1 MVRSV
6 CSLLAWP
13 PLSVCKTVWKQGACG
28 TVVKKF
34 YDKIYLGIFSWC
46 QRMQV
51 FIVFW
56 YIILMSY
63 LQVSWFRICVLSS
76 RVLPLCNQT
85 QTHTCMYISSPGH
98 DSWFLWCNVSAHRAI
113 KRIIFYSLMKPHLT
127 ETGEKEM
134 DVIST
139 SQALQ
144 IAGRAG
150 RYNTAYQDGEVTTFR
165 SDDLNLLKDVVSRPI
180 DPIEVG
186 DHCVM
191 PWCLYTPSLC
201 LQRLCC

>member
-1 MVRSV
+1 
-6 CSLLAWP
+6 
-13 PLSVCKTVWKQGACG
+13 
-28 TVVKKF
+28 
-34 YDKIYLGIFSWC
+34 
-46 QRMQV
+46 
-51 FIVFW
+51 
-56 YIILMSY
+56 
-63 LQVSWFRICVLSS
+63 
-76 RVLPLCNQT
+76 
-85 QTHTCMYISSPGH
+85 
-98 DSWFLWCNVSAHRAI
+98 
-113 KRIIFYSLMKPHLT
+113 MKPHLT

-191 PWCLYTPSLC
+191 PWCLYPPSLC
-201 LQRLCC
+201 LQRLWSVLQARSELSRMCRSHCSSFKNIHNDCDFDRKNGVPCDQLLGVSYNCFVL